1 MNVEMSLQNRVT
13 PFGEIIATEARGT
26 MMGNRGGR
34 IHRDDKTLGRR
45 RWASIIGSAASFT
58 TGTFAMSRWETAT
71 RRCSF
76 LMR

>member
-45 RWASIIGSAASFT
+45 RWASHHWICCELHYRDLRHEP
-58 TGTFAMSRWETAT
+58 METAT

-76 LMR
+76 LTR